1 MSWRS
6 HVAPR
11 LALVAGLAAFS
22 AVAPGWSN
30 PISASGLSAQG
41 QHYATA
47 LRVQAGALSGKWSG
61 SYSGSYSG
69 TFKLSW
75 QQSGANLSGTIKI
88 LVVPGRSHEHPR
100 DRSRLVHPFRHCR
113 LTSDH
118 LLGVGLGEFD
128 VRDVEDPG
136 GGPGHGGRLLACLQ
150 VLKTARP

>member
-41 QHYATA
+41 QHRAAA
-47 LRVQAGALSGKWSG
+47 LASKQGPLSGKWSG

-88 LVVPGRSHEHPR
+88 SSFRDAATSIHGTVQGSSIRFGTVGSQAITYSGSVSGSSMSGTWKIQAGGRAM
-100 DRSRLVHPFRHCR
+100 
-113 LTSDH
+113 
-118 LLGVGLGEFD
+118 
-128 VRDVEDPG
+128 G
-136 GGPGHGGRLLACLQ
+136 GGSWHAS
-150 VLKTARP
+150 KS